1 MKIILPPPTKQIM
14 NKFCLVSTMR
24 QIKNIYQ
31 GLKMLK
37 MLIQH
42 NIMIESAYLLS
53 YKYEYFCNKAPF
65 TKATGKIFLISVLHY
80 FKHDR

>member
-1 MKIILPPPTKQIM
+1 
-14 NKFCLVSTMR
+14 
-24 QIKNIYQ
+24 
-31 GLKMLK
+31 MLK
-37 MLIQH
+37 VLIQH

>member
-1 MKIILPPPTKQIM
+1 
-14 NKFCLVSTMR
+14 MR

-37 MLIQH
+37 VLIQH

-53 YKYEYFCNKAPF
+53 YKYECLF
-65 TKATGKIFLISVLHY
+65 
-80 FKHDR
+80 